1 MIKFIKLC
9 TILLLGVSFKT
20 FAVDPAFIVFYNSG
34 KAIKLIEGK
43 SVALKKGD
51 HLQSDDQIS
60 IPEKTQLVLVCA
72 NFSVVQLK
80 NKTKFTVKSLVSKCD
95 KLVTS
100 ASSAYF
106 KYMWNSFAHEHV
118 APEKNPR
125 SFMKTYGAAS
135 RSSNVV
141 PKVSLDTIIYYNEP
155 LNIGWLPA
163 KSIQIIIYDKVVEGK
178 IVATIGEAKSA
189 NINLMATQLKRTGT
203 YYLDMVGEK
212 NVNRK
217 VLKIYTKAKYQI
229 EVAKILNN
237 VAMTSPAEKAY
248 LTGFML
254 EESRF
259 LVEALKYYQRAKQ
272 LQPNNSIY
280 IATVNRFIP

>member
-43 SVALKKGD
+43 SVVLKKGD

-95 KLVTS
+95 RLVTS

-163 KSIQIIIYDKVVEGK
+163 KSIQINRIMIMTLNAFQPIPSCFPPNLPHVHMQQVFYIHFHFIKHTKMLINKRRMEAMFSIELVPKIRKKTNQSRNIFHRLIIIDAIIIIHICIQK
-178 IVATIGEAKSA
+178 
-189 NINLMATQLKRTGT
+189 
-203 YYLDMVGEK
+203 
-212 NVNRK
+212 
-217 VLKIYTKAKYQI
+217 
-229 EVAKILNN
+229 
-237 VAMTSPAEKAY
+237 
-248 LTGFML
+248 
-254 EESRF
+254 
-259 LVEALKYYQRAKQ
+259 
-272 LQPNNSIY
+272 
-280 IATVNRFIP
+280 